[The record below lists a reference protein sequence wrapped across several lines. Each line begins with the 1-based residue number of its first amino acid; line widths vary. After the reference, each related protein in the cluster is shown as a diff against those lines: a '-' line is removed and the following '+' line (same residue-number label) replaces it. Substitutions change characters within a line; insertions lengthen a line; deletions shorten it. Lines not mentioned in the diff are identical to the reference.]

1 MAKLKTGR
9 HTGALK
15 AQRQAE
21 KRTSQNK
28 GLMKNVRLNT
38 KKVHA
43 SVKAGSATL
52 ADDLKKAAS
61 CIDKAAKKKT
71 IHWKTAAR
79 KKSRLAKAANKGAKA
94 TAKKAK

>member
-9 HTGALK
+9 HTSALK

-28 GLMKNVRLNT
+28 GLI
-38 KKVHA
+38 KKVRVA
-43 SVKAGSATL
+43 TKTVKAAAATAAATL
-52 ADDLKKAAS
+52 NEDLKKAES
-61 CIDKAAKKKT
+61 CIDKAAKKNV

-79 KKSRLAKAANKGAKA
+79 KKSRLAKAANKAAAAK
-94 TAKKAK
+94 

>member
-28 GLMKNVRLNT
+28 GLMKKVRVAAKQVL
-38 KKVHA
+38 A
-43 SVKAGSATL
+43 SLKAE
-52 ADDLKKAAS
+52 DLKKAAS
-61 CIDKAAKKKT
+61 SIDKAAKKKT
-71 IHWKTAAR
+71 LHWKTAAR
-79 KKSRLAKAANKGAKA
+79 KKSRLAKAVNKGAKA
-94 TAKKAK
+94 PAKKAAAKKAK